1 MLITPEVR
9 PPTLEQIDNAK
20 NKRDKAELSRLRKK
34 LALERKGQPVPTEL
48 QQPLPPVEFPVP
60 TLLPTD
66 NYLLDVYKIRF
77 LVEVALASVLAVAG
91 AVAITELLVNGYQED
106 VMRRLIVLG
115 LIGMLVS
122 IPAAKH
128 QAAFYQLERELRD
141 KT

>member
-9 PPTLEQIDNAK
+9 PPTLDQIENAK
-20 NKRDKAELSRLRKK
+20 TMRYKADLKRLRQK
-34 LALERKGQPVPTEL
+34 LEMERKGKPVPTEL

-66 NYLLDVYKIRF
+66 SYLLQVYRIRF

-91 AVAITELLVNGYQED
+91 AVEITQLLVNGYQED
-106 VMRRLIVLG
+106 VMRRVIVLG
-115 LIGMLVS
+115 LIGMALS

-128 QAAFYQLERELRD
+128 QEAFYQLEKEQE
-141 KT
+141 KN